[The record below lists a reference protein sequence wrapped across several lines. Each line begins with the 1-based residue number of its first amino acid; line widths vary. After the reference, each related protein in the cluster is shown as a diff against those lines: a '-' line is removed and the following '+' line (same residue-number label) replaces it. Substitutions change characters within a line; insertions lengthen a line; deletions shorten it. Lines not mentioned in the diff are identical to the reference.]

1 MISVSGESRTQSVRI
16 PNKRATCEFP
26 LISCDK
32 KAGAAAEQL
41 HRQFLKRMLGLRDSI
56 ADVIVL
62 AECGHFP
69 LQFHYWQQ
77 ILRYH
82 NRANKMSDTRLVRC
96 AFLDDMQHTL
106 CKIFAPLSYA
116 EWKQWIKLIETNC

>member
-1 MISVSGESRTQSVRI
+1 
-16 PNKRATCEFP
+16 
-26 LISCDK
+26 
-32 KAGAAAEQL
+32 
-41 HRQFLKRMLGLRDSI
+41 MLGLRDSI

-96 AFLDDMQHTL
+96 AFLDDMQHMSRTYWSHKVQHWL
-106 CKIFAPLSYA
+106 Q
-116 EWKQWIKLIETNC
+116 KQDGSPSIQQDLNIKDIYICVTDH